1 MHNLYTTENEKQFE
15 LFRFPVF
22 SYSCG
27 LHVNT
32 VVVLSMPKLSYNLN
46 CFVVIPELVD
56 LP

>member
-1 MHNLYTTENEKQFE
+1 MHNLYTTENEKQLG